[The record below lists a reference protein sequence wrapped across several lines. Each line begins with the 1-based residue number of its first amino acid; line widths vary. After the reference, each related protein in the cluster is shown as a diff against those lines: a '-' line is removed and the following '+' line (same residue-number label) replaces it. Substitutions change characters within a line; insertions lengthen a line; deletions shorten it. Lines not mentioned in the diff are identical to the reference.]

1 MKVYRSFNQIEHSK
15 NHIVTVGTFDGVHL
29 GHQKILQKLKEY
41 ASKYGGESL
50 IITFD
55 PHPQIVLKKENR
67 EPIKLLTTIEERLQ
81 LFAKMEID
89 KVLVAPFTKEFSQ
102 TTAQD
107 FIEKYLVGKVGLH
120 LILLGHDHLFGKNR
134 EGNFELIN
142 ELARKLGFEA
152 ERVPAYIL
160 EEIVVSST
168 KIRNALLANKIELAN
183 KLLGYDY
190 FIHGKVVQGDG
201 RGAKL
206 GFPTANIKFD
216 DANKL
221 VPSNGVFLVYSEFA
235 GRKYYGMAN
244 IGIRPTFYTDYPKTL
259 EVYYFDLN
267 QNLYGIN
274 LSVHFLKFIRYE
286 QKFDSI
292 DGLLRQLDHDKETCL
307 EIINQSQF
315 YNKKIS

>member
-1 MKVYRSFNQIEHSK
+1 MEIYQSFDDIKHSK

-29 GHQKILQKLKEY
+29 GHQKILQRLRERAKNL
-41 ASKYGGESL
+41 GGRSL
-50 IITFD
+50 IITFQ
-55 PHPQIVLKKENR
+55 PHPQMVLKKENK
-67 EPIKLLTTIEERLQ
+67 EPVKLLTTIEERLQ
-81 LFAKMEID
+81 LFEKFEID
-89 KVLVAPFTKEFSQ
+89 EVLVAPFTKEFSE
-102 TTAQD
+102 TTASD
-107 FIEKYLVGKVGLH
+107 FIEKFLVGKVGLT

-134 EGNFELIN
+134 EGNFELIS
-142 ELARKLGFEA
+142 KLSQKFNFKA
-152 ERVPAYIL
+152 ERIPPYIL

-168 KIRNALLANKIELAN
+168 KIRNALHDNKIELAN

-190 FIHGKVVQGDG
+190 FIRGKVVEGDG

-221 VPSNGVFLVYSEFA
+221 VPSNGVFLVYSELS
-235 GRKYYGMAN
+235 GRRFYGMAN
-244 IGIRPTFYTDYPKTL
+244 IGIRPTFYTDHPKTL

-267 QNLYGIN
+267 QNLYGVD

-292 DGLLRQLDHDKETCL
+292 DALLHQLNRDKETCL
-307 EIINQSQF
+307 EIIN
-315 YNKKIS
+315 KH